1 MQTIVNDTKEAIKL
15 AISKLTVEELLND
28 AKAALDEAPTKAEVD
43 ANFPQWKE
51 DAKAE
56 LETYKDATLYREAEQ
71 AIIAS
76 TIAQAKADID
86 ACANWADFNSIV
98 AGAKAT
104 MDALWTDEQWTAAEE
119 VVMAAMN
126 ELANYKAEENYRAEE
141 WANIQSIIEKAYA
154 DINAAIGNT
163 STIEGIVAT
172 AKASMDAVK
181 TAEQIEAEEMA
192 ILSAKA
198 ELEGYKTQ
206 DDYNEAEW
214 NEIQTILANAYARL
228 DEAIGD
234 EEAIANIMA
243 DAKAAMDK
251 VLLSEEADAKAFADA
266 KYNAEQEIQSYMDAL
281 NYNLY
286 SDEAMAEINGYYT
299 AAIEAIE
306 AVTDVE
312 GFAPIVADMKAKIEG
327 VAKLE
332 GVDTTTPDEDK
343 AENNIFDEIKSFVGC
358 GSVVGAATGL
368 TLAIGVAALALR
380 KKKDDDEQ

>member
-1 MQTIVNDTKEAIKL
+1 
-15 AISKLTVEELLND
+15 
-28 AKAALDEAPTKAEVD
+28 
-43 ANFPQWKE
+43 
-51 DAKAE
+51 
-56 LETYKDATLYREAEQ
+56 
-71 AIIAS
+71 
-76 TIAQAKADID
+76 
-86 ACANWADFNSIV
+86 
-98 AGAKAT
+98 
-104 MDALWTDEQWTAAEE
+104 
-119 VVMAAMN
+119 MAARN

-332 GVDTTTPDEDK
+332 GVDTTTPDDDK
-343 AENNIFDEIKSFVGC
+343 AENNIFDEIKAFVGC